1 MRGKGLFGGPGSR
14 SVDGTRQWIALFTV
28 LFSVV
33 GIVVVAI
40 VALVAADSESRPDTA
55 RLIFTSMLPLFGT
68 WVGTVLAFYFVR
80 ENLAA
85 ATESTLRLSGA
96 FSSSDLVTKAM
107 IPLAGIEARQLAA
120 GDDPDAVKVYELYDQ
135 MQRSGR
141 KRIPILLDTQ
151 VVKYVV
157 HESTITAYAV
167 ATKTEP
173 TDAVAFAATV
183 GDLLKS
189 PMGASITAFAF
200 VPPTATLAAARA
212 SMSAIPGSNDVF
224 VTATGQPTEPVVGWL
239 TNTMLAGLQ

>member
-1 MRGKGLFGGPGSR
+1 MPGKGLLGGPGSR

-40 VALVAADSESRPDTA
+40 VALVSANSATRPDTA

-107 IPLAGIEARQLAA
+107 IPLAGIEAAQLES
-120 GDDPDAVKVYELYDQ
+120 GDDPDAVKLYDLYAQ

-141 KRIPILLDTQ
+141 KRIPILLETQ
-151 VVKYVV
+151 VVRYVV

-167 ATKTEP
+167 STKTEP
-173 TDAVAFAATV
+173 TDAAAFAFTV

-189 PMGASITAFAF
+189 PVGASITAIAF
-200 VPPTATLAAARA
+200 VAPTATLAAARA
-212 SMSAIPGSNDVF
+212 SMAAIPGANDVF
-224 VTATGQPTEPVVGWL
+224 VTATGQATEPVVGWL